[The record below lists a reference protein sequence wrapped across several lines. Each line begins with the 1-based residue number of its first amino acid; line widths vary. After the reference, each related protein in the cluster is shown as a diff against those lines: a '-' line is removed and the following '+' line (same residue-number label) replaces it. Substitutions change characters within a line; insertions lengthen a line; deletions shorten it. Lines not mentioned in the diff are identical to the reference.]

1 MNRAETVSHSDT
13 MTPRSAGE
21 WHQTACMLCSINC
34 GVEIKID
41 DRRITRVRGDKAHP
55 GSRGYTCEKALR
67 LDHYQNGKDRLSA
80 PLRRRADGTY
90 EEIDWDTAIREVA
103 AGLADVRDKHGGEKI
118 FYYGGGAQGNHLPG
132 GFSGATRK
140 ALGMRYQSNALA
152 QEKTGEFWVGGQL
165 YGAMSCHTSP
175 DVHHTDCAVF
185 VGKNPWHSH
194 GFPRARVTLKEISN
208 DPDRHLIVID
218 PRRTETAELADIH
231 LQVRPGGDAWLLGA
245 MLKILVSEGLAD
257 RQWLAQHANRFDD
270 LTEMLSIIDVE
281 QWCEKA
287 GVPSAEVRHATTT
300 IANAKSCAI
309 FEDLGIQMAPHS
321 TLNSWLEKLIYI
333 LTANFGKKG
342 GMNLHTRMGKLAGGG
357 SRGTSPVGGH
367 RILGGLIA
375 CNNIPGEI
383 LTDHPD
389 RFRAMIVESSN
400 PIHSLADSQRMRE
413 AFRALDLVVVID
425 VAMTETA
432 CEADYVLPACSQY
445 EKWEA
450 TFFTTEFPDN
460 YFHLRQPIFEP
471 LEGTLTEAE
480 IHRRL
485 CRELGAYDDEDL
497 APLKV
502 AAEQGRE
509 AYGEVFFATLAENP
523 KLGKYTP
530 VVLYETLGP
539 ALGEGNEVAAVMWG
553 LSQIFVS
560 QDPEAARR
568 AGIEGEGLAQGD
580 ALFEKIFTSASGM
593 VFSTDPYEQTW
604 ERMRT
609 PDHKI
614 NLMIEELREEFASL
628 ASADP
633 RDQSDEYPFVLS
645 AGERRSYTANTA
657 IRDPEWRRKKPGTGL
672 RINPDDAENLGLSD
686 GGKVRLTTKRG
697 ETVTEI
703 EISATLQ
710 PGHVSLPNGQGLTY
724 PSVADDTDLGISPNE
739 LTSEEDRDW
748 FAGTPWHK
756 HVRARLEK
764 V

>member
-152 QEKTGEFWVGGQL
+152 QEKTGEFWVDGQL

-568 AGIEGEGLAQGD
+568 AGIEGEGLEQGD

>member
-1 MNRAETVSHSDT
+1 MSHSSFANRTNAKDT
-13 MTPRSAGE
+13 SE

-80 PLRRRADGTY
+80 PLRRRTDGTY

-103 AGLADVRDKHGGEKI
+103 AGLAKVRDEHGGEKI

-152 QEKTGEFWVGGQL
+152 QEKTGEFWVDGQL

-175 DVHHTDCAVF
+175 DFHHTDCAVF

-208 DPDRHLIVID
+208 DPGRHLIVID
-218 PRRTETAELADIH
+218 PRRTETADLADIH
-231 LQVRPGGDAWLLGA
+231 LQVRPGADAWLLGA
-245 MLKILVSEGLAD
+245 MLKILVGEGLAD
-257 RQWLAQHANRFDD
+257 RKWLARHANRFDD
-270 LTEMLSIIDVE
+270 LTEMLSIVDIE

-333 LTANFGKKG
+333 LTGNFGNKG

-357 SRGTSPVGGH
+357 SRGQSPVGGH

-375 CNNIPGEI
+375 CNHIPGEI

-413 AFRALDLVVVID
+413 AFGALDFVVVID

-432 CEADYVLPACSQY
+432 READYVLPACSQY

-497 APLKV
+497 EPLK
-502 AAEQGRE
+502 AAAAQGRE
-509 AYGEVFFATLAENP
+509 AYGEAFFATLADNP
-523 KLGKYTP
+523 ELGKYTP

-568 AGIEGEGLAQGD
+568 AGIEGEGLALGD

-614 NLMIEELREEFASL
+614 NLMIEELQEEFASL
-628 ASADP
+628 ATTDP
-633 RDQSDEYPFVLS
+633 RDQTDDYPFVLS

-657 IRDPEWRRKKPGTGL
+657 IRDPQWRRKKPGTGL
-672 RINPDDAENLGLSD
+672 RINPEDAESLGLDD

-703 EISATLQ
+703 EISSTLQ